1 MKSALAGRLR
11 GCCWRMLRAG
21 AAAAPAFAQETGDA
35 PPPEPTL
42 PAAVEGAKTFLP
54 ADFTR
59 FAPRN
64 ALDMLR
70 NVPGFTIREA
80 TQERGLG
87 TATGNV
93 LINGQRISGKSN
105 DVLTELGRIPASNVT
120 RIEIVDAATLNVPGL
135 SGQIA
140 NVFVK
145 ADSDAAASSPGV
157 RNSASATPNRC
168 SPAARCR

>member
-1 MKSALAGRLR
+1 MLPATHVAGPAVRAAMGGCMARAKRRAQVSGLVLA
-11 GCCWRMLRAG
+11 
-21 AAAAPAFAQETGDA
+21 AATLGGAAPAFAQATGDA
-35 PPPEPTL
+35 PPPEPSL
-42 PAAVEGAKTFLP
+42 PAAVEGSKTFLP
-54 ADFTR
+54 ADFAR

-80 TQERGLG
+80 TQERSLG

-120 RIEIVDAATLNVPGL
+120 RIEIRDAATLNVPGL
-135 SGQIA
+135 SGQVA
-140 NVFVK
+140 NVVVK
-145 ADSDAAASSPGV
+145 ADAV
-157 RNSASATPNRC
+157 
-168 SPAARCR
+168 